1 MAEKMIR
8 VADYIAGRC
17 VEAGAKHVFL
27 VTGGGAM
34 HLNDAFGRNHD
45 LKKICFHHEQAAA
58 IAAESYYR
66 LSNRLAVLNVTTGP
80 GGINALNG
88 VYGAYVDSLGMLVIS
103 GQVKC
108 ETFLKNYPI
117 PLRQLG
123 DQEVDIVSMVRP
135 ITKYATVLQDP
146 NAVKVVMD
154 KAVFLT
160 THGRPGPIWIDVPV
174 DVQGALIDPVTL
186 ASWNTTDLKD
196 LLGDPDLHPNT
207 VDELLYLGKADL
219 QIAADQLLAK
229 LKESKR
235 PVLLAGSGIRIS
247 GMHTEFLKLI
257 KKLKIPVVTGWNAHD
272 ALENNCSYYCGKP
285 GTVGDRAGNF
295 TVQNADFLM
304 VLGCRLNIRQVSY
317 GWANFA
323 PHAYKVMVDVDKSEL
338 TKPTL
343 KIDLPIHASLQEFIP
358 VLMNSLEQSKN
369 GDINRQEHADY
380 LKWCRAKVSEYP
392 VVSIEQQKQSG
403 LINPYAFM
411 KMLFSGLDPDDVVVA
426 GNGSACVISFQAAD
440 LKDGQRLYTNSGNA
454 SMGYDLPAAIGAC
467 IARGAKRVICLAG
480 DGSLMMNLQ
489 ELQTVVGYHLPIK
502 IIVLNNEGYHSI
514 RQTQEAYFADSL
526 IGIGPD
532 TGVSIPDFV
541 ELGKAFGISSSRVD
555 SQEKLNDALEWL
567 LREELGA
574 SLLEV
579 MLDITQAFSP
589 KLASRK
595 LPDGTMVS
603 PALDD
608 MAPFLSRE
616 EMARN
621 RLV

>member
-1 MAEKMIR
+1 MAAKMIR
-8 VADYIAGRC
+8 VADYIASRC

-34 HLNDAFGRNHD
+34 HLNDAFGRNQQ
-45 LKKICFHHEQAAA
+45 LEKVCFHHEQAAA

-66 LSNRLAVLNVTTGP
+66 LTNRLAVLNVTTGP

-103 GQVKC
+103 GQVKR

-123 DQEVDIVSMVRP
+123 DQEVDIVAMAKVV
-135 ITKYATVLQDP
+135 TKYATVLQDQ
-146 NAVKVVMD
+146 NLVRQVMD
-154 KAVFLT
+154 KAIFLST
-160 THGRPGPIWIDVPV
+160 FGRPGPVWVDVPV
-174 DVQGALIDPVTL
+174 DIQGALIDPEKL
-186 ASWNTTDLKD
+186 IAWNPADLKD
-196 LLGDPDLHPNT
+196 LARDPDLHPNT
-207 VDELLYLGKADL
+207 IDEVLHLGSADL
-219 QIAADQLLAK
+219 NSAVDQLINR
-229 LKESKR
+229 LKQSKR
-235 PVLLAGSGIRIS
+235 PVLLVGSGVRIAN
-247 GMHTEFLKLI
+247 MHSDFLKLI
-257 KKLKIPVVTGWNAHD
+257 EKLKIPVVTGWNAHD
-272 ALENNCSYYCGKP
+272 ALENVSPYYCGRP

-295 TVQNADFLM
+295 AVQNADFLI

-323 PHAYKVMVDVDKSEL
+323 PHAYKVMVDADRSEM

-343 KIDLPIHASLQEFIP
+343 KIDLPIHATLQEFIP
-358 VLMNSLEQSKN
+358 TLMRALEGFQIQNCNAK
-369 GDINRQEHADY
+369 EHANY
-380 LKWCRAKVSEYP
+380 LQWCRERVTLYP
-392 VVSIEQQKQSG
+392 VVTKEQKQSR
-403 LINPYAFM
+403 LINPYVFM
-411 KMLFSGLDPDDVVVA
+411 QTLFANLDRDDVVVT

-440 LKDGQRLYTNSGNA
+440 LKEEQRLYTNSGNA

-489 ELQTVVGYHLPIK
+489 ELQTVVGYRLPIK
-502 IIVLNNEGYHSI
+502 VIVLNNQGYHSI

-532 TGVSIPDFV
+532 TGVTIPDFV
-541 ELGKAFGISSSRVD
+541 ELGKAFGIPSLRGD
-555 SQEKLNDALEWL
+555 SHNQMNGALNWL
-567 LREELGA
+567 LQEQSGFA
-574 SLLEV
+574 LLEV
-579 MLDITQAFSP
+579 MLDITQSFSP

-595 LPDGTMVS
+595 LPDGRMVS

-616 EMARN
+616 ELAKN